1 MKLFERSNP
10 VPVFIYFVSAAVLCA
25 VLNSPFCTAVSFVTS
40 VTIFF
45 MAKGKVRTLMLFF
58 AAAALTAVLNPL
70 ISKKG
75 DTPLLFIGNSPVT
88 LESALY
94 GVNAA
99 FVLLSVLL
107 LFASFSK
114 LISSQKL
121 LYLMSPLSGAAALTV
136 SMALR
141 FAPMYAA
148 QAKLIADQQKALRQS
163 GDGTIPE
170 KTRAGLR
177 IFSAL
182 TTWALENGVVISDSM
197 AARGYGV
204 CRRRFYTFFKFRY
217 EDIIMTA
224 ILALLTATVAVP
236 AISGGCTASF
246 YPVYTPPERSAA
258 CVICYVSY
266 TLLAALPVAAELA
279 DRLKW
284 KYLISKI

>member
-1 MKLFERSNP
+1 MKLLQRSNP

-25 VLNSPFCTAVSFVTS
+25 VLNSPFYTAVAFAASLTVFIMS
-40 VTIFF
+40 
-45 MAKGKVRTLMLFF
+45 KGKAKTFLLFF
-58 AAAALTAVLNPL
+58 AAALFTAALNPL

-75 DTPLLFIGNSPVT
+75 DTPLLFIGDSPVT
-88 LESALY
+88 LESTLY
-94 GVNAA
+94 GINAA

-107 LFASFSK
+107 LFSAFSK

-148 QAKLIADQQKALRQS
+148 QARLISDQQKALGQS
-163 GDGTIPE
+163 GEGTIPE
-170 KTRAGLR
+170 KTRSALR

-182 TTWALENGVVISDSM
+182 ATWALENGVVISDSM

-204 CRRRFYTFFKFRY
+204 CRRKFYTFFKFRY
-217 EDIIMTA
+217 EDVLMTA
-224 ILALLTATVAVP
+224 ILTLLAATAAVS
-236 AISGGCTASF
+236 AASGGCTASF
-246 YPVYTPPERSAA
+246 YPVYTPPDHRAA
-258 CVICYVSY
+258 CVVCYISY